1 MVLGLRSRHK
11 KDASVQVE
19 YVIQV
24 DEIKPWPP
32 SQSLK
37 SVQSVLLQW
46 ENDGQRSGSI
56 VSSVGDASIVFRE
69 SFTLPL
75 TLSREKKAHDKFQKN
90 FLDFHLYELRK
101 DKTTRGQI
109 LGTSV
114 INLADFGLIEE
125 VVSIYTPLNCKKNSK
140 SSEQPALFVNIHP
153 TERAS
158 SCSSQVSVGK
168 ELSIERDG
176 QESVA
181 DSVNG
186 KNDDEYE
193 IASFTDDESSHSSQN
208 VAEGASAS
216 PSQQGKIEHESITE
230 NVLRDDPEPD
240 ILLGLDS
247 TAMLMDSTSRSS
259 RNPGRSVAPGFS
271 SSLSLYRENSVSNT
285 TSLSK
290 FSDRSMMS
298 MQKKSDSEVT
308 GSSSSLQSYGNKN
321 GKASNYMTVLEQQSM
336 MYGVQEDNAVK
347 KGLPKDGIKLSAENG
362 GACRF
367 ASNVSYLDVSNE
379 DSSDPANSYS
389 NPCQD
394 SRDKPKGHTEST
406 ELKDLYVGVVNGKG
420 MEFLGIDQDEMS
432 LKEIP
437 HFSEIK
443 LGRKHSF
450 LKGDTVN
457 SNKVPGLK
465 GDSVNSNKV
474 PGLQGSS
481 NGKSKHVKSH
491 QLNGLANRSG
501 LSGSSQNPEKSA
513 KLHVSEYAQSNSK
526 GSKPMNGS
534 PDRKSEWNS
543 RIETLEEELRE
554 AAAIEVSLYSV
565 VAEHG
570 SSAHKVHAP
579 ARRLSRFYFHA
590 CRAKSRAKQAGA
602 ARAAVSGLVL
612 VSKACGNDVPRL
624 TFWLSNSVMLRAI
637 VSKAARGR
645 REDDRPYAES
655 KTGKTSL
662 NGRSLGKRNEV
673 SFKNDLSNSLT
684 EELGDWE
691 DIQTFMLALE
701 QVEAWI
707 FCRVVESVWWQT
719 LTPHMQN
726 TDANSGGRS
735 MRPSVKKTYGCR
747 SSLGDQ
753 EQGNYSIELWKKAFK
768 DSCERLCPVR
778 AGGLECGCLP
788 LLARLVMEQLVSRL
802 DVAMFNAI
810 LRESADEMPT
820 DPVSDPICDSKVL
833 PVPAGKS
840 SFGAGVQLK
849 NAIGDWSRW
858 LSTLFGIE
866 ENDSSGDYDDLLNDK
881 EPGPAKPFHL
891 LNALSDLMMLPF
903 EMLAD
908 PQTRKEVCPILGPA
922 LIRRVLNGFVP
933 DEFCPIPVSPEV
945 LRALDSEDAE
955 DTSEESVSIVPFTTS
970 PTAYS
975 PPSVRSMKTFLGE
988 TGNQSL
994 QRSGSSVLKKSY
1006 TSDDELDELDSP
1018 LSSIVAD
1025 RFLGSPNLAK
1035 INLIAKGKG
1044 DWKVVRYQ
1052 LLRQV
1057 WRAEEY

>member
-11 KDASVQVE
+11 KGASVQVE
-19 YVIQV
+19 YVVQV

-46 ENDGQRSGSI
+46 ENDGQSSGSI
-56 VSSVGDASIVFRE
+56 VSSVGDASIEFRE

-75 TLSREKKAHDKFQKN
+75 TLCREKKAPDKFQKN
-90 FLDFHLYELRK
+90 FLDFYLYELRK
-101 DKTTRGQI
+101 DKTTKGQL

-125 VVSIYTPLNCKKNSK
+125 VVSIYTPLNCKKTSK
-140 SSEQPALFVNIHP
+140 SSEQPALFVNLHP
-153 TERAS
+153 TESAS
-158 SCSSQVSVGK
+158 SSSSQVSVGK
-168 ELSIERDG
+168 ELSIEKYG

-193 IASFTDDESSHSSQN
+193 IASFTDDESSYSSQN
-208 VAEGASAS
+208 VAEAARSS

-230 NVLRDDPEPD
+230 NVLRDDPELD

-247 TAMLMDSTSRSS
+247 AAMLMDSTSRSS
-259 RNPGRSVAPGFS
+259 RNPGRNVAPGLS
-271 SSLSLYRENSVSNT
+271 SSLSLNRENSVSNT

-290 FSDRSMMS
+290 FFDRSMTS
-298 MQKKSDSEVT
+298 IQKKSASEVT
-308 GSSSSLQSYGNKN
+308 GFSSSLQSHGNKN
-321 GKASNYMTVLEQQSM
+321 GKARSYVTVLEQQSL
-336 MYGVQEDNAVK
+336 MYDVQEDNADK

-362 GACRF
+362 RAHRF
-367 ASNVSYLDVSNE
+367 ASNMSYLDISNE
-379 DSSDPANSYS
+379 DSSDPADSYS
-389 NPCQD
+389 DLYQD

-406 ELKDLYVGVVNGKG
+406 VLKDLRVGVVNGKG
-420 MEFLGIDQDEMS
+420 MELLEIDQDEMS

-450 LKGDTVN
+450 FKGDT
-457 SNKVPGLK
+457 L
-465 GDSVNSNKV
+465 NSNKV

-491 QLNGLANRSG
+491 QLNDLANRSG
-501 LSGSSQNPEKSA
+501 LPGSSQNPEKSA
-513 KLHVSEYAQSNSK
+513 KLHVSEDARSNGK
-526 GSKPMNGS
+526 GNKLMNGS
-534 PDRKSEWNS
+534 PDRKNEWKS

-554 AAAIEVSLYSV
+554 AAAVEVSLYSV

-579 ARRLSRFYFHA
+579 ARRLSRFYVHA

-602 ARAAVSGLVL
+602 ARASVSGLVL

-637 VSKAARGR
+637 VSQAAGGR
-645 REDDRPYAES
+645 REDDMPYVES

-662 NGRSLGKRNEV
+662 NGRSLRKRNEV
-673 SFKNDLSNSLT
+673 SFNKDLNNSLT

-691 DIQTFMLALE
+691 DIQTFILALE

-707 FCRVVESVWWQT
+707 FSRIVESVWWQT

-726 TDANSGGRS
+726 TASNSGGRS
-735 MRPSVKKTYGCR
+735 MSPSVEKTYARRC
-747 SSLGDQ
+747 SLGDQ
-753 EQGNYSIELWKKAFK
+753 EQGNFSIELWKKAFK

-778 AGGLECGCLP
+778 AGGHECGCLP

-810 LRESADEMPT
+810 LRESAEEMPT

-833 PVPAGKS
+833 PIPAGKS
-840 SFGAGVQLK
+840 SFGAGAQLK

-866 ENDSSGDYDDLLNDK
+866 ENDSSGYNEELLHDK
-881 EPGPAKPFHL
+881 APGPAKPFHL

-903 EMLAD
+903 EMLTD

-933 DEFCPIPVSPEV
+933 DEFCPIPVSQEV

-955 DTSEESVSIVPFTTS
+955 DTPEESVSSVPFTAS

-975 PPSVRSMKTFLGE
+975 PPSVRFMKTFLGE

-1025 RFLGSPNLAK
+1025 RFRGSPNLAK
-1035 INLIAKGKG
+1035 INLISKGKG
-1044 DWKVVRYQ
+1044 GPKVVRYQ

-1057 WRAEEY
+1057 WRAEEH

>member
-1 MVLGLRSRHK
+1 MVLGLRSKHK
-11 KDASVQVE
+11 KGASVQVE

-46 ENDGQRSGSI
+46 ENDSQNSGSI
-56 VSSVGDASIVFRE
+56 VSTVGDGTIEFKD
-69 SFTLPL
+69 SFTLSL
-75 TLSREKKAHDKFQKN
+75 TLCREKKAHDKFQKN
-90 FLDFHLYELRK
+90 FLDFYLYELRK
-101 DKTTRGQI
+101 DKTTRGQL

-125 VVSIYTPLNCKKNSK
+125 VVSIYTPVSCKKSSK
-140 SSEQPALFVNIHP
+140 NSEQPALFVSIHP
-153 TERAS
+153 TERGS
-158 SCSSQVSVGK
+158 SSSSQVGVSRDG
-168 ELSIERDG
+168 DG

-186 KNDDEYE
+186 RNEDDDE
-193 IASFTDDESSHSSQN
+193 IASFTDDDELSHSSQN
-208 VAEGASAS
+208 VAEAARSS
-216 PSQQGKIEHESITE
+216 PSQQGKVAHEFITD
-230 NVLRDDPEPD
+230 NVQRDNPERD
-240 ILLGLDS
+240 ILLGMDS
-247 TAMLMDSTSRSS
+247 AAMLMDSTSRSS
-259 RNPGRSVAPGFS
+259 RNVAPGLS
-271 SSLSLYRENSVSNT
+271 SSISLNRENYVSNT

-290 FSDRSMMS
+290 FSERSMTS
-298 MQKKSDSEVT
+298 IQKKSASQVT

-321 GKASNYMTVLEQQSM
+321 GKASTSMTALEQQSL
-336 MYGVQEDNAVK
+336 MYDVQEDNADK
-347 KGLPKDGIKLSAENG
+347 KDLPKDGIKLSAENG
-362 GACRF
+362 RVHRF
-367 ASNVSYLDVSNE
+367 ASNMSYLDESNE
-379 DSSDPANSYS
+379 DNSDHADSYS
-389 NPCQD
+389 DRCQD
-394 SRDKPKGHTEST
+394 SRDKPKGHTGST
-406 ELKDLYVGVVNGKG
+406 VLKDPHVGVVNGKG
-420 MEFLGIDQDEMS
+420 MELLDIDQDEMS

-437 HFSEIK
+437 HFSEVK
-443 LGRKHSF
+443 SGRKHSF
-450 LKGDTVN
+450 LKGDTLN
-457 SNKVPGLK
+457 ANKAL
-465 GDSVNSNKV
+465 
-474 PGLQGSS
+474 GLQGSS
-481 NGKSKHVKSH
+481 ITNGKSKHAKSH
-491 QLNGLANRSG
+491 QLNDLANRSG
-501 LSGSSQNPEKSA
+501 LPGNSQNPEKSA
-513 KLHVSEYAQSNSK
+513 KQHVSEDARSNGK
-526 GSKPMNGS
+526 GNKPMNGS
-534 PDRKSEWNS
+534 PDRKNEGKS

-554 AAAIEVSLYSV
+554 AAVIEVSLYSV

-570 SSAHKVHAP
+570 SSSHKVHAP
-579 ARRLSRFYFHA
+579 ARRLSRFYVHA

-637 VSKAARGR
+637 VSQVAGGR

-655 KTGKTSL
+655 NMGKTSL
-662 NGRSLGKRNEV
+662 NGRSLKKRNEV
-673 SFKNDLSNSLT
+673 SFNKGVNDSLT

-691 DIQTFMLALE
+691 DIETFMLALE

-707 FCRVVESVWWQT
+707 FSRIVESVWWQT

-726 TDANSGGRS
+726 TAANSGGRS
-735 MRPSVKKTYGCR
+735 MSSSVKNTYGRRC
-747 SSLGDQ
+747 SLGDQ
-753 EQGNYSIELWKKAFK
+753 EQGNFSIELWKKAFK
-768 DSCERLCPVR
+768 DACERLCPVR
-778 AGGLECGCLP
+778 AGGHECGCLP

-810 LRESADEMPT
+810 LRESAEEMPT

-833 PVPAGKS
+833 PIPAGKS
-840 SFGAGVQLK
+840 SFGAGAQLK

-866 ENDSSGDYDDLLNDK
+866 ENDSSGDNEDK
-881 EPGPAKPFHL
+881 APGPTKPFRL

-903 EMLAD
+903 EMLTD
-908 PQTRKEVCPILGPA
+908 PQTRKEVCPILGPT
-922 LIRRVLNGFVP
+922 LISRVLNGFVP
-933 DEFCPIPVSPEV
+933 DEFCPIPVPPEV

-955 DTSEESVSIVPFTTS
+955 DTLEESISTVPFTAS
-970 PTAYS
+970 PTTYL
-975 PPSVRSMKTFLGE
+975 PPSVRSIKTFLGE

-994 QRSGSSVLKKSY
+994 QRSSSSVLKKSY

-1025 RFLGSPNLAK
+1025 RLRGSPNLAK

-1044 DWKVVRYQ
+1044 DRKVVRYQ

-1057 WRAEEY
+1057 WSAEEQ

>member
-1 MVLGLRSRHK
+1 MVLGLRSKHK
-11 KDASVQVE
+11 KGASVQLE
-19 YVIQV
+19 YVVQV

-46 ENDGQRSGSI
+46 ENDGQSSGSI
-56 VSSVGDASIVFRE
+56 VSSVGDASIEFRE

-75 TLSREKKAHDKFQKN
+75 TLCREKKARDKFQKN
-90 FLDFHLYELRK
+90 FLDFYLYELRK
-101 DKTTRGQI
+101 DKTTRGQL

-125 VVSIYTPLNCKKNSK
+125 VVSIYTPLNCKKSSK
-140 SSEQPALFVNIHP
+140 GSEQPALFVNIHP
-153 TERAS
+153 TERGS
-158 SCSSQVSVGK
+158 SSSSQISVGK

-186 KNDDEYE
+186 KNEDEYE
-193 IASFTDDESSHSSQN
+193 IASFTDDELSHSSQN
-208 VAEGASAS
+208 VAESARSS
-216 PSQQGKIEHESITE
+216 PSRQGKIAHESITE
-230 NVLRDDPEPD
+230 NVLRDFPEPD

-247 TAMLMDSTSRSS
+247 AEMLMDSTSRSS
-259 RNPGRSVAPGFS
+259 RNPATNVAPGLS
-271 SSLSLYRENSVSNT
+271 SSLSLNRENSVSNT

-290 FSDRSMMS
+290 FSDRSMTS
-298 MQKKSDSEVT
+298 IQKKSASQVI

-321 GKASNYMTVLEQQSM
+321 GKASNSVTVLEQQSLI
-336 MYGVQEDNAVK
+336 YDVQEDNADN
-347 KGLPKDGIKLSAENG
+347 KGPPKDSIKLSAENG
-362 GACRF
+362 RVHEF
-367 ASNVSYLDVSNE
+367 ASNTSYLDVSIE
-379 DSSDPANSYS
+379 DNSSPADSYR
-389 NPCQD
+389 NRCQD
-394 SRDKPKGHTEST
+394 SQDKPKGHTKST
-406 ELKDLYVGVVNGKG
+406 ALKDLHVGVVNGKG
-420 MEFLGIDQDEMS
+420 MELLEIDQDEVT

-437 HFSEIK
+437 HISEIK

-450 LKGDTVN
+450 LKGDNLN
-457 SNKVPGLK
+457 SNKVL
-465 GDSVNSNKV
+465 
-474 PGLQGSS
+474 GLQGSS
-481 NGKSKHVKSH
+481 ITNNKSKHVNSH
-491 QLNGLANRSG
+491 QLNDLANRSR
-501 LSGSSQNPEKSA
+501 LPGSSQNPEKSA
-513 KLHVSEYAQSNSK
+513 KLHVWEDARSNVK
-526 GSKPMNGS
+526 GNKPMNGS
-534 PDRKSEWNS
+534 PDRKNEWNS

-554 AAAIEVSLYSV
+554 AAAVEVSLYSV

-590 CRAKSRAKQAGA
+590 CRAKSQAKQAGA

-612 VSKACGNDVPRL
+612 VAKACGNDVPRL

-637 VSKAARGR
+637 VSQAARGT
-645 REDDRPYAES
+645 REDGRPYTES
-655 KTGKTSL
+655 NTGKTSL
-662 NGRSLGKRNEV
+662 NGGRSLTKRNEV
-673 SFKNDLSNSLT
+673 SFNKDLNNSLT
-684 EELGDWE
+684 EEIGDWE
-691 DIQTFMLALE
+691 DIEIFMLALE

-707 FCRVVESVWWQT
+707 FSRIVESVWWQT

-726 TDANSGGRS
+726 TAASSGGRS
-735 MRPSVKKTYGCR
+735 MNSSVKKTYGRRC
-747 SSLGDQ
+747 SLGDQ
-753 EQGNYSIELWKKAFK
+753 EQGNFSIELWKKAFK
-768 DSCERLCPVR
+768 DACERLCPVR
-778 AGGLECGCLP
+778 AGGHECGCLP

-810 LRESADEMPT
+810 LRESAEEMPT

-833 PVPAGKS
+833 PIPAGKS
-840 SFGAGVQLK
+840 SFGAGAQLK

-866 ENDSSGDYDDLLNDK
+866 ENDSPGDNDDLHDK
-881 EPGPAKPFHL
+881 APGPAKPFHL

-908 PQTRKEVCPILGPA
+908 PQTRKEVCPILGPT
-922 LIRRVLNGFVP
+922 LILRVLNGFVP
-933 DEFCPIPVSPEV
+933 DEFCPIPVPPEV
-945 LRALDSEDAE
+945 LSALDSEDAV
-955 DTSEESVSIVPFTTS
+955 DTPEECVSTIPCAAS
-970 PTAYS
+970 PTLYL
-975 PPSVRSMKTFLGE
+975 PPSVRSIKTFLGE

-994 QRSGSSVLKKSY
+994 QRSSLSVLKKSY

-1025 RFLGSPNLAK
+1025 RFRGSPNLAK

-1044 DWKVVRYQ
+1044 NRKVVRYQ

-1057 WRAEEY
+1057 WRAEEH

>member
-1 MVLGLRSRHK
+1 MVLGLRSKHK
-11 KDASVQVE
+11 KGASVQVE
-19 YVIQV
+19 YVVQV

-46 ENDGQRSGSI
+46 ENDGQSSGSI
-56 VSSVGDASIVFRE
+56 VSTVGDASIGFRE

-90 FLDFHLYELRK
+90 FLDFYLYELRK
-101 DKTTRGQI
+101 DKTTRGQL

-125 VVSIYTPLNCKKNSK
+125 VVSIYTPLNCKKSSK
-140 SSEQPALFVNIHP
+140 GSEQPALFVNIHP
-153 TERAS
+153 TERGS
-158 SCSSQVSVGK
+158 SSSSQVSVGK
-168 ELSIERDG
+168 E

-186 KNDDEYE
+186 KNEDDYE

-208 VAEGASAS
+208 VARFS
-216 PSQQGKIEHESITE
+216 PSRQGKIAHESIIETL
-230 NVLRDDPEPD
+230 LRDDPEPD
-240 ILLGLDS
+240 LLLGLDS
-247 TAMLMDSTSRSS
+247 AAMHMDSTSRSS
-259 RNPGRSVAPGFS
+259 RNPARNVAPGLS
-271 SSLSLYRENSVSNT
+271 GSLSLNRENYGSNT
-285 TSLSK
+285 TSSSK

-298 MQKKSDSEVT
+298 IQKKSASQVT
-308 GSSSSLQSYGNKN
+308 GSTSSLQSYGNKN
-321 GKASNYMTVLEQQSM
+321 GKATFLKQQSL
-336 MYGVQEDNAVK
+336 MYDVQEDNADT

-362 GACRF
+362 RVHRF
-367 ASNVSYLDVSNE
+367 TSNTSYLDASIE
-379 DSSDPANSYS
+379 DNFDPADSY
-389 NPCQD
+389 NDCRQD
-394 SRDKPKGHTEST
+394 SLDNPKGHVGST
-406 ELKDLYVGVVNGKG
+406 VLTDLHVGVVNGKG
-420 MEFLGIDQDEMS
+420 MELLEIDQDEDN

-443 LGRKHSF
+443 LGRKH
-450 LKGDTVN
+450 KGDTLY
-457 SNKVPGLK
+457 SNKV
-465 GDSVNSNKV
+465 
-474 PGLQGSS
+474 QGSS
-481 NGKSKHVKSH
+481 ITNGKSKHVKSH
-491 QLNGLANRSG
+491 DLANRSG
-501 LSGSSQNPEKSA
+501 QNPEKA
-513 KLHVSEYAQSNSK
+513 VKLHVSEDARSNGK
-526 GSKPMNGS
+526 GNKPTINGS
-534 PDRKSEWNS
+534 PDRKNES

-554 AAAIEVSLYSV
+554 AAAVEVSLYSV

-570 SSAHKVHAP
+570 GSAHKVHAP
-579 ARRLSRFYFHA
+579 ARRLSRFYTHA
-590 CRAKSRAKQAGA
+590 CTEKYQAKQAGA

-637 VSKAARGR
+637 VSQAAGGR
-645 REDDRPYAES
+645 KEDDRPYAAS
-655 KTGKTSL
+655 NTCKTSL
-662 NGRSLGKRNEV
+662 NARSLKKRNEV
-673 SFKNDLSNSLT
+673 SFNKDHNSLT

-691 DIQTFMLALE
+691 DIETFMLALE

-707 FCRVVESVWWQT
+707 FSRIVESVWWQT

-726 TDANSGGRS
+726 TAANSGGRS
-735 MRPSVKKTYGCR
+735 VSSSVKKTYGCR
-747 SSLGDQ
+747 SCLGDQ
-753 EQGNYSIELWKKAFK
+753 EQGNFSIELWKKAFK
-768 DSCERLCPVR
+768 DACERLCPVR
-778 AGGLECGCLP
+778 AGGHECGCLP

-810 LRESADEMPT
+810 LRESAEEMPT

-833 PVPAGKS
+833 PIPAAKS
-840 SFGAGVQLK
+840 SFGAGAQLK

-866 ENDSSGDYDDLLNDK
+866 ENDSSGDNEDLHDK
-881 EPGPAKPFHL
+881 VPGPAKAFHL
-891 LNALSDLMMLPF
+891 LNALSSLMMLPF

-908 PQTRKEVCPILGPA
+908 PQMRKEVCPILGPT

-933 DEFCPIPVSPEV
+933 DEFCPIPVPPEV
-945 LRALDSEDAE
+945 LTALDSEDAE
-955 DTSEESVSIVPFTTS
+955 DFPEESVSTVPFTAS
-970 PTAYS
+970 PTAYL
-975 PPSVRSMKTFLGE
+975 PPLVRSIKTFLGE

-1018 LSSIVAD
+1018 LASIIAD
-1025 RFLGSPNLAK
+1025 RFRGSPNLAK

-1044 DWKVVRYQ
+1044 DRKVVRYQ

-1057 WRAEEY
+1057 WRAEEH